1 MPPSLRTTT
10 TFLLA
15 TALLSLVPVPAAV
28 AQQAT
33 PTTTHSSDPA
43 RQVLSPG
50 DGWASVGSG
59 TTGGASAE
67 RVVQVRTAAELK
79 AAVAGDEPKIVQV
92 VGKLDANTT
101 DDGRP
106 IACPEYNVAPY
117 TLENYL
123 QTYDP
128 AHWTGPAT
136 GPMEDARKASSA
148 KQAERVRM
156 DIGAN
161 TTLIGLSDAHLVGF
175 VVNIESVD
183 NVIVRNLRISD
194 AYDCFPGWNGDTWKT
209 EWDNVVVS
217 RSSHVWLDHLTL
229 DDGDTVDTE
238 QPKYFGE
245 PFLRHDGLLDVVRQ
259 ADLVTISWNKL
270 SGHDKSLLWGNG
282 DGVVADRGKIR
293 VTMHHNELTDLVQ
306 RGPRVR
312 FGQAHVYNNLYRVT
326 NPDRYEYSW
335 GVGVESSIIARSNW
349 FQGVTPE
356 RIIYDWGG
364 TGITESGNWVNG
376 RPTAVL
382 AAYNAVHPDDQ
393 LLPTVSGS
401 SGPHLLIN
409 PAPSVPSLVGAWA
422 GAGRLDQNEQLLQL
436 MNAPATATADGPV
449 WSDKATGMASI
460 PTADLPTGT
469 TGGLGGQIVVADTA
483 EKLTEYAGSA
493 DPLVI
498 VVRGSLRIPFGT
510 QVSVASNKTIIGA
523 GTVAELVGGGLF
535 LNGTHNVIVRN
546 LRIRDSYIPGDWDGK
561 SAENDNDG
569 IRLDTAHHVWIDH
582 VTFERLGDG
591 LVDVRKDSDYVTLSW
606 NVFSAHNK
614 TVGVGWTTNVL
625 TKITMHH
632 NWFSNT
638 YQRNASIDNT
648 EAAHVYNNWFRG
660 FGQYG
665 TMSRGAAKV
674 VAESNYYSDGEDPI
688 VAKDPASQIVNKN
701 NVFNS
706 IRGRRDNVG
715 TAFDPATYY
724 ASTPDAASN
733 VPELVGKYAG
743 PTTKTRN
750 YGGTVTVALDGTGD
764 FGSIGAAVATV
775 GGNGPVTI
783 VVKPGVYRE
792 VVRIWAFQDN
802 LTIRGATGNPADV
815 VLTYDLAA
823 GQEKFYGGTFG
834 ATGSATLGILGDDVT
849 VEDITVENGWDEQ
862 ANFPSQAIALRTAGD
877 RIRLDNV
884 RLLGNQDTLL
894 LDTPNREAIVRTW
907 ITDSLIQGDV
917 DFIYG
922 RGTAVITDSTIKS
935 VDRGQPVNGYVTA
948 AATVDTNPYGYL
960 IEHSR
965 FESDAAAGTVF
976 LGRPWHPGGDPGA
989 DPRVVVRDSW
999 LGAHIGTPA
1008 WTDMSGWSWRD
1019 ARFAEYHNAG
1029 PGAATGD
1036 GRPQLT
1042 DTEAAA
1048 ANRSA
1053 WLAGADGWNPVDRD

>member
-1 MPPSLRTTT
+1 MPPTLRTT

-15 TALLSLVPVPAAV
+15 TALLGLVPVPSAV
-28 AQQAT
+28 AQQS
-33 PTTTHSSDPA
+33 TTTTTQSADPA
-43 RQVLSPG
+43 RQTLPPG
-50 DGWASVGSG
+50 DGWASVGAG
-59 TTGGASAE
+59 TTGGSAAG
-67 RVVQVRTAAELK
+67 RVVQVRTAAEFR
-79 AAVAGDEPKIVQV
+79 AAVGGDEPKIVQV
-92 VGKLDANTT
+92 VGRLDANTT
-101 DDGRP
+101 DNGRP
-106 IACPEYNVAPY
+106 ISCAEYNVAPY

-123 QTYDP
+123 RTYDP
-128 AHWTGPAT
+128 AQWTGPAS

-148 KQAERVRM
+148 KQAERVRVN
-156 DIGAN
+156 IGAN
-161 TTLIGLSDAHLVGF
+161 TTVIGLSDAQLVGF
-175 VVNIESVD
+175 TINIESVD

-194 AYDCFPGWNGDTWKT
+194 AYDCFPGWNGETWKT

-217 RSSHVWLDHLTL
+217 RSTHVWLDHLTL
-229 DDGDTVDTE
+229 DDGETVDTE

-270 SGHDKSLLWGNG
+270 KGHDKSLLWGNG
-282 DGVVADRGKIR
+282 DGVVADRGKLR

-306 RGPRVR
+306 RAPRVR

-326 NPDRYEYSW
+326 DPGRYEYSW

-349 FQGVTPE
+349 FEGVSPD
-356 RIIYDWGG
+356 RIIHDWGG
-364 TGITESGNWVNG
+364 TGITESGNWVNR

-382 AAYNAVHPDDQ
+382 EAYNAVHPDDQ

-401 SGPHLLIN
+401 SGPHLRID
-409 PAPSVPSLVGAWA
+409 PAPSVPALVGAWA
-422 GAGRLDQNEQLLQL
+422 GAGRLDQEKQLLHL
-436 MNAPATATADGPV
+436 MNAPATTTADGPV
-449 WSDKATGMASI
+449 WSAKATGMASI
-460 PTADLPTGT
+460 PTTELPNGT
-469 TGGLGGQIVVADTA
+469 TGGLGGRIVVADTA
-483 EKLTEYAGSA
+483 EKLTQYAGSA
-493 DPLVI
+493 EPLVI

-510 QVSVASNKTIIGA
+510 QIPVASHKTIIGA

-546 LRIRDSYIPGDWDGK
+546 LRIRDSYVPGDWDGK

-614 TVGVGWTTNVL
+614 TVGVGWTPNVV
-625 TKITMHH
+625 TKITLHH

-638 YQRNASIDNT
+638 YQRNASIDNV

-674 VAESNYYSDGEDPI
+674 VAESNYYSDGEDPV

-701 NVFNS
+701 NVFNGT
-706 IRGRRDNVG
+706 RGRRDNVG

-724 ASTPDAASN
+724 SSTPDAASKI
-733 VPELVGKYAG
+733 PELIGKYAG
-743 PTTKTRN
+743 PTTKPRT
-750 YGGTVTVALDGTGD
+750 YGHTVTVALDGTGD

-775 GGNGPVTI
+775 GGQGTPVTI
-783 VVKPGVYRE
+783 IVKPGIYRE

-802 LTIRGATGNPADV
+802 LTLRGATGNPADV

-823 GQEKFYGGTFG
+823 GQQKFYGGTFG
-834 ATGSATLGILGDDVT
+834 HTGSATLGILGDDVT
-849 VEDITVENGWDEQ
+849 VENLTVENGWDEQ

-884 RLLGNQDTLL
+884 RVLGNQDTLL
-894 LDTPNREAIVRTW
+894 LDTPSREAIVRTW

-935 VDRGQPVNGYVTA
+935 VNRGQAVNGYVTA
-948 AATVDTNPYGYL
+948 AATVDTNPHGYL

-976 LGRPWHPGGDPGA
+976 LGRPWHPSGDPGA

-1019 ARFAEYHNAG
+1019 ARFAEYRNTG

-1042 DTEAAA
+1042 PEEAAA

-1053 WLAGADGWNPVDRD
+1053 WLAGSDGWNPVDRD